1 MILNLEI
8 ITAILGFVGAFFA
21 KEVWDHIKGKQ
32 TKEKEVLDKVIEKNT
47 DAIAGLSIA
56 IMELKLRI
64 DHLSDKLAPVPKMS
78 ADINEAHNKIRDV
91 TTRLEL
97 LQDGK

>member
-8 ITAILGFVGAFFA
+8 ITAILGFVGAFLA

-32 TKEKEVLDKVIEKNT
+32 NKEKEVLDKVIEKNT

-91 TTRLEL
+91 STRLEL